1 MRAYANT
8 QPAPDLDA
16 LVRKHADLVKRIAY
30 HLAGRLP
37 PQVEIA
43 DLMQAGM
50 MGLLEAAQN
59 YASGRG
65 ASFETYAGIRI
76 RGAMLDALRKLDWA
90 PRSVHRKARAA
101 ALALR
106 EVEARLGAEA
116 SETDVAAQMGVS
128 LTEYQQHPAGCA
140 RLPAAAA
147 TTRRTTAR
155 TPRSIACP
163 TVRPIRKAS
172 RSRSRAARRSSTAM
186 RALPERERLVLSLYY
201 EQELNLKEIGAV
213 LKVTESRVCQLHG
226 QALLRLKALLA
237 EWYQL
242 GARDG
247 RTQHHRP
254 GAGGRGDRAGR
265 DPQGRRRA
273 CAGVLGGVHDRDR
286 RHGGGDLRADA
297 AGGDAAGV
305 RDAAMGVPAAAVRT
319 GAADEEDRRA
329 GATSR
334 AARVCWDWRA

>member
-1 MRAYANT
+1 MNPGVRAYAQV
-8 QPAPDLDA
+8 QPAADLDA

-37 PQVEIA
+37 PQVEVA
-43 DLMQAGM
+43 DLVQAGM

-106 EVEARLGAEA
+106 EVESRLGAEA
-116 SETDVAAQMGVS
+116 TDTDVAAQMGVPV
-128 LTEYQQHPAGCA
+128 TEYQQILQDALGCQLLRLHEGDDESSPLD
-140 RLPAAAA
+140 RLPDGSPDPEGVALEE
-147 TTRRTTAR
+147 
-155 TPRSIACP
+155 
-163 TVRPIRKAS
+163 
-172 RSRSRAARRSSTAM
+172 ARRQAIAKAV
-186 RALPERERLVLSLYY
+186 RALPEREQLVLSLYY

-237 EWYQL
+237 EWY
-242 GARDG
+242 
-247 RTQHHRP
+247 H
-254 GAGGRGDRAGR
+254 
-265 DPQGRRRA
+265 
-273 CAGVLGGVHDRDR
+273 
-286 RHGGGDLRADA
+286 
-297 AGGDAAGV
+297 
-305 RDAAMGVPAAAVRT
+305 
-319 GAADEEDRRA
+319 
-329 GATSR
+329 
-334 AARVCWDWRA
+334 

>member
-1 MRAYANT
+1 MNQGVRAYANL
-8 QPAPDLDA
+8 QPAADLDA

-59 YASGRG
+59 YATGRG

-106 EVEARLGAEA
+106 EVESRLGAET

-128 LTEYQQHPAGCA
+128 LTEYQQILQDALGCQLLRLHAGDDGESSPLD
-140 RLPAAAA
+140 RLPDGSPDPEGIALEESRRQAIA
-147 TTRRTTAR
+147 TA
-155 TPRSIACP
+155 
-163 TVRPIRKAS
+163 V
-172 RSRSRAARRSSTAM
+172 

-226 QALLRLKALLA
+226 QAVLRLKALLT
-237 EWYQL
+237 EWY
-242 GARDG
+242 
-247 RTQHHRP
+247 H
-254 GAGGRGDRAGR
+254 
-265 DPQGRRRA
+265 
-273 CAGVLGGVHDRDR
+273 
-286 RHGGGDLRADA
+286 
-297 AGGDAAGV
+297 
-305 RDAAMGVPAAAVRT
+305 
-319 GAADEEDRRA
+319 
-329 GATSR
+329 
-334 AARVCWDWRA
+334 